1 MQLNQTTLRGI
12 LAAILSVDENH
23 VVPKQGNWWNPQQK
37 GANIDNWCAYRI
49 RRNQPRTAPFYMEL
63 EDGVNSAIILKIA
76 SIELQFVGPRSEEL
90 AQSVALWP
98 LRGDVQAQFAQIKG
112 SVMYSD
118 YTAVSSDFYQD
129 GLNTVV
135 AWNIPD
141 LRVLWYDSMET
152 SQKPIKTIDI
162 GGRTNV

>member
-1 MQLNQTTLRGI
+1 
-12 LAAILSVDENH
+12 
-23 VVPKQGNWWNPQQK
+23 
-37 GANIDNWCAYRI
+37 
-49 RRNQPRTAPFYMEL
+49 MEL